1 MLRPPEGSAI
11 DTSVP
16 ARCTASE
23 PELMLRGADACPE
36 GSRVGGGELDLHT
49 GAFVSHDRVTLLN
62 NEDELIFL
70 TTPADA
76 PVISVVTRARIQPD
90 GSIVT
95 TVPPV
100 PGIPPPDPFTALDR
114 VAVALDTV
122 VDDAGRGY
130 ITTPPTCPASGG
142 WTWRASFT
150 YRGGVTETA
159 ESTSPCTAP
168 APSAPATAAETCLP
182 RRMQIRGRGI
192 GDLRIGRRAAAG
204 ARCVEGGGHVATA
217 TRGGR
222 VRLVATTARGHAIRG
237 VHPGSSTRR
246 LARTFPGA
254 RRVGRGLQ
262 RDGNV
267 VFGTRGTTVRFIA
280 ISGRREARSAGRL
293 RRELRRA
300 GMLR

>member
-1 MLRPPEGSAI
+1 VVLQPPAGSAI
-11 DTSVP
+11 DTAVP

-36 GSRVGGGELDLHT
+36 GSRVGGGELDLHA
-49 GAFVSHDRVTLLN
+49 GAFISHDRVTLLN

-114 VAVALDTV
+114 VAVALDSV
-122 VDDAGRGY
+122 VDAAGHGY
-130 ITTPPTCPASGG
+130 ITTPPTCPPSGT

-168 APSAPATAAETCLP
+168 APSAAAAEKCLP
-182 RRMQIRGRGI
+182 QRLQVGGRGI

-204 ARCVEGGGHVATA
+204 GRCVEGGGHVVTA

-246 LARTFPGA
+246 LARAFPGTQ
-254 RRVGRGLQ
+254 RVGRGLR
-262 RDGNV
+262 RDGSV
-267 VFGTRGTTVRFIA
+267 VFGTRGAIVRFIA